1 MFPAGL
7 FERVCQAGVVA
18 VLVVDRVEDAEP
30 LAEALLAGGIS
41 AMELTLRTPVALE
54 ALSAVRSRVPQMLAG
69 VGTVLT
75 PDQLRQA
82 RDAGAD
88 FGVSPGVNPRV
99 LRAAIAEKFPFAPGV
114 MTPSDIEVAL
124 EYGCD
129 LLKFF
134 PAEPTGGLSFLKAIA
149 APYTSHNLRF
159 IPLGGLNA
167 GHIGPYLSDPLIS
180 AIGGSW
186 LAPREV
192 IAAGNWQRITM
203 VASEARKIVDEV
215 RRRRL

>member
-1 MFPAGL
+1 MFPL
-7 FERVCQAGVVA
+7 SLSERICQAGVVA

-30 LAEALLAGGIS
+30 LAEALLAGGVS
-41 AMELTLRTPVALE
+41 VMELTLRTPVALE
-54 ALSAVRSRVPQMLAG
+54 VLSAVCSRVPQMLAG

-82 RDAGAD
+82 RDAGAA
-88 FGVSPGVNPRV
+88 FGVSPGVNPGV
-99 LRAAIAEKFPFAPGV
+99 LRAAINESFPFAPGV

-134 PAEPTGGLSFLKAIA
+134 PAEPIGGLSFLKAMA
-149 APYTSHNLRF
+149 APYACHNLRF
-159 IPLGGLNA
+159 IPLGGLNTDN
-167 GHIGPYLSDPLIS
+167 IRPYLSDPLIS

-186 LAPREV
+186 LAPLEV
-192 IAAGNWQRITM
+192 IAAGNWKRITM
-203 VASEARKIVDEV
+203 LASEARKITDEV
-215 RRRRL
+215 RWQRL